1 MPVDHDAI
9 IIGAGHNGL
18 TAAGYLARAGYS
30 VHLLERRHVIGGAA
44 ITEEF
49 HPGFRNSIASYVVSL
64 LNPEI
69 IRELELETYG
79 LEILDRAETTLIPTL
94 EPDGGHYFSADS
106 GEYMAKVAS
115 LSPRD
120 AEVYPA
126 FEAML
131 EMAAGV
137 LRNLVRQT
145 PPNLGGG
152 LLDLVRAGKFAN
164 RLRKLGAENQAEFMK
179 IMTMSVADYLDEWF
193 ESDVLKALFS
203 QQAFV
208 GYMASPW
215 APGSAYVLIHHF
227 FGEVNGKTGAWG
239 HARGGMGAITQA
251 MARSAE
257 AHGATMEVNAEVAEL
272 LIENGRA
279 CGVRLADGRELRS
292 RIVASNTHPRV
303 LFDKLVS
310 REAQPQGFRRR
321 IERYRSHSGTLR
333 MNLALDGL
341 PRFTCLS
348 RLGDE
353 EQLDRLHG
361 MVLFNGDWA
370 YCEKAFQDALI
381 KGWSDEP
388 IMEVYLPTTIDDG
401 LAPAGKH
408 VMSLFCQHFPYDLP
422 GGRSWDDEKQR
433 AADHVIDFVA
443 RYCPNLREILLG
455 AQVLSPLDLERD
467 FGLVRGCI
475 MHGNLAMDQMYSMRP
490 VPGFADYRMPVK
502 GLYLCGS
509 GAHPGGGVSGN
520 PGRNAAREMIRDL

>member
-1 MPVDHDAI
+1 MRPDYDVI

-30 VHLLERRHVIGGAA
+30 VHLLERRHI
-44 ITEEF
+44 
-49 HPGFRNSIASYVVSL
+49 IASYVVSL
-64 LNPEI
+64 LNPAI
-69 IRELELETYG
+69 IRELELEKFG

-94 EPDGGHYFSADS
+94 AADGGHFFSADG
-106 GEYMAKVAS
+106 GEYMAKVAA

-137 LRNLVRQT
+137 LRDLVRQT

-152 LLDLVRAGKFAN
+152 LGDLIRAGKFAN
-164 RLRKLGAENQAEFMK
+164 QLRKLGPENQAEFMK

-193 ESDVLKALFS
+193 ESDVLKSLFS

-208 GYMASPW
+208 GYMASPY

-239 HARGGMGAITQA
+239 HARGGMGAITRA
-251 MARSAE
+251 MAQSAE
-257 AHGATMEVNAEVAEL
+257 AHGATMETGAAVEEV

-279 CGVRLADGRELRS
+279 AGVRLADGRTLRA
-292 RIVASNTHPRV
+292 RIVASNAHPRL
-303 LFDKLVS
+303 LFERLVPKS
-310 REAQPQGFRRR
+310 ALPENFRRR

-348 RLGDE
+348 EMSDA
-353 EQLDRLHG
+353 EQRDRLHG
-361 MVLFNGDWA
+361 MILFNGDWA
-370 YCEKAFQDALI
+370 YCEKAFQDALSR
-381 KGWSDEP
+381 GWSEEP
-388 IMEVYLPTTIDDG
+388 IMEIYLPTTIDDG
-401 LAPAGKH
+401 LAPPGKH

-422 GGRSWDDEKQR
+422 DGRSWDEEKQV
-433 AADHVIDFVA
+433 AADHVIDFVG
-443 RYCPNLREILLG
+443 RYCPNLRDILLG
-455 AQVLSPLDLERD
+455 MQVLSPLDLERD

-502 GLYLCGS
+502 GLYLCGA

-520 PGRNAAREMIRDL
+520 PGRNAAREMIKDL